1 MFSSYFMSSHLH
13 IIIMV
18 KVMRTWGAVRVEGSK
33 LRIFVQTQSTPPI
46 DAKHVHIG
54 YYKYNYMHE
63 TIQKKLCTNGL
74 TSYFLKSID
83 GHGVMEHKIANK

>member
-1 MFSSYFMSSHLH
+1 VGKIH
-13 IIIMV
+13 V
-18 KVMRTWGAVRVEGSK
+18 
-33 LRIFVQTQSTPPI
+33 

-63 TIQKKLCTNGL
+63 TIQKKLGTNGL

>member
-1 MFSSYFMSSHLH
+1 MGCRTFKYDFQE
-13 IIIMV
+13 I
-18 KVMRTWGAVRVEGSK
+18 KVGK
-33 LRIFVQTQSTPPI
+33 I

-63 TIQKKLCTNGL
+63 TIQKKLGTNGL
-74 TSYFLKSID
+74 TSYFLESID